1 MALPIRPNQPHPQ
14 YNLPYQP
21 RQQHNPPH
29 KPRRQYDPRRPLAFI
44 AMSLLALIFL
54 APFLWLVSVS
64 LKSYADV
71 GALPIHW
78 LPQQIEWSN
87 FGDALTQINFG
98 QYATNSVVLSVIYTS
113 LITVSSSIV
122 GFGFARL
129 RGIGKR
135 PLFLIMLATI
145 MLPPILTA
153 IPTFVM
159 FSKIGLTDTYW
170 PWVFWGVA
178 SSPFLVFLFRQFFST
193 IPTELEEAALI
204 DGCHYWR
211 IYWQIFLP
219 LSKPVLATAALLSF
233 AQVWG
238 DWFTQ
243 SIFLS
248 GDQTTLAVAI
258 AQGYTNNQGYQIFN
272 IAAAGAIIYIL
283 PVLVVFF
290 FAQQFFVK
298 GIVTT
303 GLKG

>member
-1 MALPIRPNQPHPQ
+1 MAQHLRS
-14 YNLPYQP
+14 YTS
-21 RQQHNPPH
+21 RQQH
-29 KPRRQYDPRRPLAFI
+29 DPRQPLALLAI
-44 AMSLLALIFL
+44 ALLALLFI
-54 APFLWLVSVS
+54 APFLWLLATA
-64 LKSYADV
+64 LKSYADI

-78 LPQQIEWSN
+78 LPQQIQWGN
-87 FGDALTQINFG
+87 FEHALTDIDFG
-98 QYATNSVVLSVIYTS
+98 QAATNSVVLSVIYTS
-113 LITVSSSIV
+113 LVTMSSSMV

-159 FSKIGLTDTYW
+159 FTKMGLIDTDW
-170 PWVFWGVA
+170 PWVFWGLA
-178 SSPFLVFLFRQFFST
+178 SSPYLVFLFRQFFAA
-193 IPTELEEAALI
+193 IPKELEEAAII
-204 DGCHYWR
+204 DGCSYWR

-219 LSKPVLATAALLSF
+219 LSRTVLATAALLAF
-233 AQVWG
+233 TQVWG

-243 SIFLS
+243 MLFLS
-248 GDQTTLAVAI
+248 GNQTTLAVAI
-258 AQGYTNNQGYQIFN
+258 AQGYLNSQGFQLFN

-283 PVLVVFF
+283 PVLIVFF
-290 FAQQFFVK
+290 FAQRFFVR

>member
-1 MALPIRPNQPHPQ
+1 MALPIRS
-14 YNLPYQP
+14 YTP
-21 RQQHNPPH
+21 RQRYNPR
-29 KPRRQYDPRRPLAFI
+29 KQYDPRQPLAFI
-44 AMSLLALIFL
+44 AMSLLALIFI
-54 APFLWLVSVS
+54 APFLWLVSVA
-64 LKSYADV
+64 LKSYADL

-78 LPQQIEWSN
+78 LPQQLQWSN
-87 FGDALTQINFG
+87 FEDALTDINFG

-129 RGIGKR
+129 HGVGKR

-159 FSKIGLTDTYW
+159 FSKIGLIDTYW

-178 SSPFLVFLFRQFFST
+178 SSPFLVFLFRQFFAA
-193 IPTELEEAALI
+193 IPKELEEAAII
-204 DGCHYWR
+204 DGCNYWR

-219 LSKPVLATAALLSF
+219 LSRPVLATAALLSF

-248 GDQTTLAVAI
+248 NEQSTLAVAI
-258 AQGYTNNQGYQIFN
+258 ATGYMNSQGFQLIN
-272 IAAAGAIIYIL
+272 IEAAGAIFYIL
-283 PVLVVFF
+283 PVLIVFF
-290 FAQQFFVK
+290 FAQRFFVK